1 MVAAEHKT
9 YEEAAAG
16 IERTLTTT
24 GLDCLG
30 LMIIHS
36 PRPWA
41 EVNQSQDRHV
51 EGNIAAYRAL
61 EDALEAGRLGMVALP
76 KTKNPDRMH
85 ENAALGFEIAEED
98 MTLLNAAGGLP
109 DYGESSF
116 FPVYGGKL

>member
-85 ENAALGFEIAEED
+85 EKAALDFEIAEQD
-98 MTLLNAAGGLP
+98 MALLNAAGGLP

>member
-36 PRPWA
+36 HRPWA

-85 ENAALGFEIAEED
+85 EKAALGFEIAEED